1 MLRGMEAIVMA
12 TASPEAPA
20 RRYTLGEE
28 IAHSVTHGVG
38 VLVAIA
44 GLVVLVVFAALHG
57 NAWHIVACSIF
68 GTTLVLMYTAST
80 LYHALPQPRA
90 KRVFRILDHSAI
102 YLVIAGTYTPFT
114 LVSLRGPWG
123 WTLFGLV
130 WAMAIPGIVFKALA
144 LGRLRVLSVVFY
156 LAMGWLVVVATKPLL
171 HAVARP
177 GLALLAAGGLAY
189 TVGVI
194 FFAWKRMPYHHM
206 IWHLFVLA
214 GSVLHF
220 FAVLLYVVPRGTGGT

>member
-1 MLRGMEAIVMA
+1 MLSGMEAMA
-12 TASPEAPA
+12 TAAASPAKPA

-38 VLVAIA
+38 ALLSIA
-44 GLVVLVVFAALHG
+44 GLVLLVVFAALRG
-57 NAWHIVACSIF
+57 NAWHIVGCGIF

-114 LVSLRGPWG
+114 LVSLRGAWG

-156 LAMGWLVVVATKPLL
+156 LAMGWLVVIATKPLL
-171 HAVARP
+171 HAVAP
-177 GLALLAAGGLAY
+177 AGLALLAAGGLAY

-206 IWHLFVLA
+206 IWHLFVLG

-220 FAVLLYVVPRGTGGT
+220 FAVLLYVVPRGASVS